1 MTPNTK
7 HTVPTSSGNFGTS
20 VTSGPWPS
28 NSVPTAR
35 SKRDRL
41 DMWFIKPL
49 RKMDGHQGFI
59 CLSICLF
66 LYEKYLRKTGKIGD
80 KELFSKG
87 HPVFNQIG
95 NDFKISKD
103 DAYEFWNCWRNGFAH
118 HGLPKTSS
126 KFGWGLTGDQKKI
139 VCITG
144 ASFTVNPWLMRDKI
158 LDEIEKEKSIWD
170 DDLAPLMQEFR
181 IIEP

>member
-1 MTPNTK
+1 M
-7 HTVPTSSGNFGTS
+7 
-20 VTSGPWPS
+20 
-28 NSVPTAR
+28 
-35 SKRDRL
+35 
-41 DMWFIKPL
+41 
-49 RKMDGHQGFI
+49 
-59 CLSICLF
+59 F

-80 KELFSKG
+80 TENFSEG
-87 HPVFNQIG
+87 HKVFKQIG
-95 NDFKISKD
+95 KDFEISED

-118 HGLPKTSS
+118 HGLPKASR
-126 KFGWGLTGDQKKI
+126 KFVWGLTGDQKKI

-158 LDEIEKEKSIWD
+158 LNKIEKKKGIWD